1 MQRQPG
7 LSEVWFADSVRCECC
22 AHPAWAHGPGSICSE
37 CDASD
42 QVGAC
47 GLLALYG
54 FDLAALPLVEPAHA
68 SA

>member
-1 MQRQPG
+1 MDLHAV
-7 LSEVWFADSVRCECC
+7 LSEGRFSDSARCSCC

-42 QVGAC
+42 AMGAC

-54 FDLAALPLVEPAHA
+54 FDLAALPLAEPARA